1 MKHDDFDP
9 DAEGCLYV
17 GSASDEVSAPR
28 RGTLRNLVL
37 KAIALAPEL
46 SGPVRFEIET
56 YGRRL
61 DYEQIL
67 QLAVDPRFLEGKTA
81 STEAVSELSYLV
93 I

>member
-17 GSASDEVSAPR
+17 GSASDEVSPPR

-46 SGPVRFEIET
+46 SGSVRFEIET
-56 YGRRL
+56 YRSCNSLLIRGFWKEKL
-61 DYEQIL
+61 L
-67 QLAVDPRFLEGKTA
+67 QLKQFPN
-81 STEAVSELSYLV
+81 
-93 I
+93 